1 MLLGAEIMPSF
12 LKDRSIRTPLYG
24 LYAVM
29 IAFAGILAYYNWI
42 IAVVDFYHCIRS
54 ILSSITEIYSSAAAD
69 RGVYCDFIL
78 SIKKSR

>member
-12 LKDRSIRTPLYG
+12 LKESSIRTPLYG

-29 IAFAGILAYYNWI
+29 IIFVGVLAYYNWI
-42 IAVVDFYHCIRS
+42 IAVGWFYYCLRS
-54 ILSSITEIYSSAAAD
+54 ILSSITEKICSTTGD

-78 SIKKSR
+78 SIKESR